1 MTTIDKFEFLTR
13 EVSAGDFQ
21 SAALQREVLGRK
33 YIQFPPEEQIYI
45 DDIIDN
51 VILLSKI
58 LSSNL
63 PDRMY

>member
-1 MTTIDKFEFLTR
+1 MIYKFEFLTR

-21 SAALQREVLGRK
+21 LAALQREVLGRK
-33 YIQFPPEEQIYI
+33 YMQCPPDEQIYI

-51 VILLSKI
+51 VILLSMI

-63 PDRMY
+63 PDRIY